1 MTRGFEDMGEPWNF
15 RMCVIKWG
23 RAAPAS
29 GINWGNDDNDLH
41 VLMPNLVIV
50 TVTDMDTVD

>member
-1 MTRGFEDMGEPWNF
+1 MGEPWNF